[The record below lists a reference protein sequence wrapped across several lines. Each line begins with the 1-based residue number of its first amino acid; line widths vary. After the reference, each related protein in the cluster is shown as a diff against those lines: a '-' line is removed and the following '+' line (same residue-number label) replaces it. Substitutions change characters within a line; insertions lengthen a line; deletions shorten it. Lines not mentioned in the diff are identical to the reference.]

1 MSVTTSRPSLAG
13 RWLYFSP
20 AGTNL
25 GEPRFTVYS
34 RRGNFNLG
42 TIEMRGQWQD
52 WAFYPVA
59 DGVRSPLNRE
69 MLAEIHAFM
78 REPGT
83 AQATPGASR
92 ARWRLWLRERCEW
105 LLRAVIRWL

>member
-1 MSVTTSRPSLAG
+1 MTVTSLPRRQPSLAG
-13 RWLYFSP
+13 KWLYFSP
-20 AGTNL
+20 AGVNL

-52 WAFYPVA
+52 WAFYPVS

-78 REPGT
+78 RAPVAEGT
-83 AQATPGASR
+83 AGRRR
-92 ARWRLWLRERCEW
+92 AAWRAWLREW
-105 LLRAVIRWL
+105 ILRWL

>member
-1 MSVTTSRPSLAG
+1 MTTAPTRPSLAG
-13 RWLYFSP
+13 KWLYFSP
-20 AGTNL
+20 AGVNL

-42 TIEMRGQWQD
+42 TVEMRGQWND

-78 REPGT
+78 RAPAGTGAEPR
-83 AQATPGASR
+83 R
-92 ARWRLWLRERCEW
+92 AAWRAWLREW
-105 LLRAVIRWL
+105 VLRWL